1 VRDATDRPLAIC
13 LMGPTAAGKTDLA
26 VALHAA
32 LPCELISV
40 DSALV
45 YRGMD
50 IGTAKPAPE
59 LLARV
64 PHRLV
69 DILDPAEAYSAG
81 RFRDDALAAMA
92 EIGAAGRVPLLVGGT
107 MLYFRALERG
117 LADLPGAD
125 PELRAELAA
134 EGERIGWPAMHR
146 HLAQVDPDAAT
157 AIHPN
162 DPQRIQRALE
172 VQRLTGRPLSDL
184 QRAARDN
191 APPWRLLKLVVA
203 PDERAWLH
211 ARIAQRFQIMLEQ
224 GFLDEVAGLR
234 ARGDLH
240 LGCPSMRA
248 VGYRQAWQHLVGV
261 FDRDELIAR
270 AVAATRQ
277 LAKRQF
283 TWLRR
288 ETRASWFEATRT
300 DLAGALVG
308 AVAERLETEGTP
320 PGRRGPMC

>member
-1 VRDATDRPLAIC
+1 VTEATVRPLAIC

-26 VALHAA
+26 VALHDVV
-32 LPCELISV
+32 PCELISV

-50 IGTAKPAPE
+50 IGTAKPSPE

-69 DILDPAEAYSAG
+69 DILDPTEAYSAG
-81 RFRDDALAAMA
+81 RFRDDALAAMD
-92 EIGAAGRVPLLVGGT
+92 EIASAGRVPLLVGGT

-117 LADLPGAD
+117 LADLPTAD
-125 PELRAELAA
+125 PALRAELAA
-134 EGERIGWPAMHR
+134 EGERLGWPAMHR
-146 HLAQVDPDAAT
+146 HLAEVDPESAA

-172 VQRLTGRPLSDL
+172 VQRLTGHPLSDL
-184 QRAARDN
+184 QRAARESV
-191 APPWRLLKLVVA
+191 PPWRLLKLVVA
-203 PDERAWLH
+203 PESRAWLH
-211 ARIAQRFQIMLEQ
+211 ERIARRFGSMLDE
-224 GFLDEVAGLR
+224 GFLDEVARLR

-248 VGYRQAWQHLVGV
+248 VGYRQAWQHLDGE
-261 FDRDELIAR
+261 FDREVMVAR

-288 ETRASWFEATRT
+288 ETHATWFEATRS
-300 DLAGALVG
+300 DLTEALVG
-308 AVAERLETEGTP
+308 QVIERLAAEGTTA
-320 PGRRGPMC
+320 R

>member
-1 VRDATDRPLAIC
+1 
-13 LMGPTAAGKTDLA
+13 
-26 VALHAA
+26 
-32 LPCELISV
+32 
-40 DSALV
+40 
-45 YRGMD
+45 MD
-50 IGTAKPAPE
+50 IGTAKPSPE

-81 RFRDDALAAMA
+81 RFRDDALAAMD
-92 EIGAAGRVPLLVGGT
+92 EIANAGRVPLLVGGT

-117 LADLPGAD
+117 LADLPTAD
-125 PELRAELAA
+125 PALRAELAA
-134 EGERIGWPAMHR
+134 EGERLGWPAMHR
-146 HLAQVDPDAAT
+146 HLAEVDPESAA

-184 QRAARDN
+184 QRAARESV
-191 APPWRLLKLVVA
+191 PPWRLLKLVVA
-203 PDERAWLH
+203 PESRAWLH
-211 ARIAQRFQIMLEQ
+211 ERIARRFGSMLDE
-224 GFLDEVAGLR
+224 GFLDEVARLR

-248 VGYRQAWQHLVGV
+248 VGYRQAWQHLDGE
-261 FDRDELIAR
+261 FDREEMVAR

-288 ETRASWFEATRT
+288 ETHATWFEATRS
-300 DLAGALVG
+300 DLTEALVG
-308 AVAERLETEGTP
+308 QVVERLAAEGTTA
-320 PGRRGPMC
+320 R

>member
-1 VRDATDRPLAIC
+1 MTEATVRPLAIC

-26 VALHAA
+26 VALHDAV
-32 LPCELISV
+32 PCELISV

-50 IGTAKPAPE
+50 IGTAKPSPE

-69 DILDPAEAYSAG
+69 DILDPSEAYSAG
-81 RFRDDALAAMA
+81 RFRDDALAAMD
-92 EIGAAGRVPLLVGGT
+92 EIASAGRVPLLVGGT

-117 LADLPGAD
+117 LADLPTAD
-125 PELRAELAA
+125 PALRAELAA
-134 EGERIGWPAMHR
+134 EGERLGWPAMHR
-146 HLAQVDPDAAT
+146 HLAEVDPESAA

-184 QRAARDN
+184 QRAARESV
-191 APPWRLLKLVVA
+191 PPWRLLKLVVA
-203 PDERAWLH
+203 PESRAWLH
-211 ARIAQRFQIMLEQ
+211 ERIARRFGSMLDE
-224 GFLDEVAGLR
+224 GFLDEVARLR
-234 ARGDLH
+234 SRGDLH

-248 VGYRQAWQHLVGV
+248 VGYRQAWQHLDGE
-261 FDRDELIAR
+261 FDREVMVAR

-288 ETRASWFEATRT
+288 ETHATWFEATRS
-300 DLAGALVG
+300 DLTEALVG
-308 AVAERLETEGTP
+308 QVVERLAAEGTTA
-320 PGRRGPMC
+320 R

>member
-1 VRDATDRPLAIC
+1 MTEATVRPLAIC

-26 VALHAA
+26 VALHDAV
-32 LPCELISV
+32 PCELISV

-50 IGTAKPAPE
+50 IGTAKPSPE

-81 RFRDDALAAMA
+81 RFRDDALAAMD
-92 EIGAAGRVPLLVGGT
+92 EIASAGRVPLLVGGT

-117 LADLPGAD
+117 LADLPTAD
-125 PELRAELAA
+125 PALRAELAA
-134 EGERIGWPAMHR
+134 EGERLGWPAMHR
-146 HLAQVDPDAAT
+146 HLAEVDPESAA

-184 QRAARDN
+184 QRAARESV
-191 APPWRLLKLVVA
+191 PPWRLLKLVVA
-203 PDERAWLH
+203 PESRAWLH
-211 ARIAQRFQIMLEQ
+211 ERIARRFGSMLDE
-224 GFLDEVAGLR
+224 GFLDEVARLR

-248 VGYRQAWQHLVGV
+248 VGYRQAWQHLDGE
-261 FDRDELIAR
+261 FDREEMVAR

-288 ETRASWFEATRT
+288 ETHATWFEATRS
-300 DLAGALVG
+300 DLTEALVG
-308 AVAERLETEGTP
+308 QVVERLAAEGTTA
-320 PGRRGPMC
+320 R

>member
-1 VRDATDRPLAIC
+1 MTEATVRPLAIC

-26 VALHAA
+26 VALHDAV
-32 LPCELISV
+32 PCELISV

-50 IGTAKPAPE
+50 IGTAKPSPE

-69 DILDPAEAYSAG
+69 DILDPSEAYSAG
-81 RFRDDALAAMA
+81 RFRDDALAAMD
-92 EIGAAGRVPLLVGGT
+92 EIASAGRVPLLVGGT

-117 LADLPGAD
+117 LADLPTAD
-125 PELRAELAA
+125 PALRAELAA
-134 EGERIGWPAMHR
+134 EGERLGWPAMHR
-146 HLAQVDPDAAT
+146 RLAEVDPGAAA

-172 VQRLTGRPLSDL
+172 VQRLTGHPLSDL
-184 QRAARDN
+184 QRAARESV
-191 APPWRLLKLVVA
+191 PPWRLLKLVVA
-203 PDERAWLH
+203 PESRAWLH
-211 ARIAQRFQIMLEQ
+211 ERIARRFGSMLDE
-224 GFLDEVAGLR
+224 GFLDEVARLR

-248 VGYRQAWQHLVGV
+248 VGYRQAWQHLDGE
-261 FDRDELIAR
+261 FDREVMVAR

-288 ETRASWFEATRT
+288 ETHATWFEATRS
-300 DLAGALVG
+300 DLTEALVG
-308 AVAERLETEGTP
+308 QVIERLAAEGTTA
-320 PGRRGPMC
+320 R

>member
-1 VRDATDRPLAIC
+1 VTEATVRPLAIC

-26 VALHAA
+26 VALHDAV
-32 LPCELISV
+32 PCELISV

-50 IGTAKPAPE
+50 IGTAKPSPE

-81 RFRDDALAAMA
+81 RFRDDALAAMD
-92 EIGAAGRVPLLVGGT
+92 EIASAGRVPLLVGGT

-117 LADLPGAD
+117 LADLPTAD
-125 PELRAELAA
+125 PALRAELAA
-134 EGERIGWPAMHR
+134 EGERLGWPAMHR
-146 HLAQVDPDAAT
+146 HLAEVDPESAA

-184 QRAARDN
+184 QRAARESV
-191 APPWRLLKLVVA
+191 PPWRLLKLVVA
-203 PDERAWLH
+203 PESRAWLH
-211 ARIAQRFQIMLEQ
+211 ERIARRFGSMLDE
-224 GFLDEVAGLR
+224 GFLDEVARLR
-234 ARGDLH
+234 SRGDLH

-248 VGYRQAWQHLVGV
+248 VGYRQAWQHLDGE
-261 FDRDELIAR
+261 FDREEMVAR

-288 ETRASWFEATRT
+288 ETHATWFEATRS
-300 DLAGALVG
+300 DLTEALVG
-308 AVAERLETEGTP
+308 QVVERLAAEGTTA
-320 PGRRGPMC
+320 R

>member
-1 VRDATDRPLAIC
+1 VTEATVRPLAIC

-26 VALHAA
+26 VALHDAV
-32 LPCELISV
+32 PCELISV

-50 IGTAKPAPE
+50 IGTAKPSPE

-69 DILDPAEAYSAG
+69 DILDPSEAYSAG
-81 RFRDDALAAMA
+81 RFRDDALAAMD
-92 EIGAAGRVPLLVGGT
+92 EIASAGRVPLLVGGT

-117 LADLPGAD
+117 LADLPTAD
-125 PELRAELAA
+125 PALRAELAA
-134 EGERIGWPAMHR
+134 EGERLGWPAMHR
-146 HLAQVDPDAAT
+146 HLAEVDPESAA

-172 VQRLTGRPLSDL
+172 VQRLTGHPLSDL
-184 QRAARDN
+184 QRAARESV
-191 APPWRLLKLVVA
+191 PPWRLLKLVVA
-203 PDERAWLH
+203 PESRAWLH
-211 ARIAQRFQIMLEQ
+211 ERIARRFGSMLDE
-224 GFLDEVAGLR
+224 GFLDEVARLR
-234 ARGDLH
+234 SRGDLH

-248 VGYRQAWQHLVGV
+248 VGYRQAWQHLDGE
-261 FDRDELIAR
+261 FDREEMVAR

-288 ETRASWFEATRT
+288 ETHATWFEATRS
-300 DLAGALVG
+300 DLTEALVG
-308 AVAERLETEGTP
+308 QVIERLAAEGTTA
-320 PGRRGPMC
+320 R

>member
-1 VRDATDRPLAIC
+1 MTEATVRPLAIC

-26 VALHAA
+26 VALHDAV
-32 LPCELISV
+32 PCELISV

-50 IGTAKPAPE
+50 IGTAKPSPE

-69 DILDPAEAYSAG
+69 DILDPSEAYSAG
-81 RFRDDALAAMA
+81 RFRDDALAAMD
-92 EIGAAGRVPLLVGGT
+92 EIASAGRVPLLVGGT

-117 LADLPGAD
+117 LADLPTAD
-125 PELRAELAA
+125 PALRAELAA
-134 EGERIGWPAMHR
+134 EGERLGWPAMHR
-146 HLAQVDPDAAT
+146 HLAEVDPESAA

-172 VQRLTGRPLSDL
+172 VQRLTGHPLSDL
-184 QRAARDN
+184 QRAARESV
-191 APPWRLLKLVVA
+191 PPWRLLKLVVA
-203 PDERAWLH
+203 PESRAWLH
-211 ARIAQRFQIMLEQ
+211 ERIARRFGSMLDE
-224 GFLDEVAGLR
+224 GFLDEVARLR
-234 ARGDLH
+234 SRGDLH

-248 VGYRQAWQHLVGV
+248 VGYRQAWQHLDGE
-261 FDRDELIAR
+261 FDREVMVAR

-288 ETRASWFEATRT
+288 ETHATWFEATRS
-300 DLAGALVG
+300 DLTEALVG
-308 AVAERLETEGTP
+308 QVVERLAAEGTTA
-320 PGRRGPMC
+320 R

>member
-1 VRDATDRPLAIC
+1 MTEVTARPLALC

-26 VALHAA
+26 VALHDAV
-32 LPCELISV
+32 PCELISV

-50 IGTAKPAPE
+50 IGTAKPSPE

-81 RFRDDALAAMA
+81 RFRDDALAAMD
-92 EIGAAGRVPLLVGGT
+92 EIASAGRVPLLVGGT

-117 LADLPGAD
+117 LADLPTAD
-125 PELRAELAA
+125 PTLRAELAA
-134 EGERIGWPAMHR
+134 EGERLGWPEMHR
-146 HLAQVDPDAAT
+146 RLAEVDPGAAA

-184 QRAARDN
+184 QRTARE
-191 APPWRLLKLVVA
+191 AVPPWRLLKLVVA
-203 PDERAWLH
+203 PESRAWLH
-211 ARIAQRFQIMLEQ
+211 ERIARRFGIMLDE
-224 GFLDEVAGLR
+224 GFLDEVARLR

-248 VGYRQAWQHLVGV
+248 VGYRQAWQHLDGE
-261 FDRDELIAR
+261 FDREEMLAR

-288 ETRASWFEATRT
+288 ETHATWFEATRS
-300 DLAGALVG
+300 DLTEALVG
-308 AVAERLETEGTP
+308 QVVERLAAEGTTA
-320 PGRRGPMC
+320 R

>member
-1 VRDATDRPLAIC
+1 MTEATVRPLAIC

-26 VALHAA
+26 VALHDAV
-32 LPCELISV
+32 PCELISV

-50 IGTAKPAPE
+50 IGTAKPSPE

-81 RFRDDALAAMA
+81 RFRDDALAAMD
-92 EIGAAGRVPLLVGGT
+92 EIASAGRVPLLVGGT

-117 LADLPGAD
+117 LADLPTAD
-125 PELRAELAA
+125 PALRAELAA
-134 EGERIGWPAMHR
+134 EGERLGWPAMHR
-146 HLAQVDPDAAT
+146 RLAEVDPGSAA

-184 QRAARDN
+184 QRAARESV
-191 APPWRLLKLVVA
+191 PPWRLLKLVVA
-203 PDERAWLH
+203 PESRAWLH
-211 ARIAQRFQIMLEQ
+211 ERIARRFGSMLDE
-224 GFLDEVAGLR
+224 GFLDEVARLR
-234 ARGDLH
+234 SRGDLH

-248 VGYRQAWQHLVGV
+248 VGYRQAWQHLDGE
-261 FDRDELIAR
+261 FDREVMVAR

-288 ETRASWFEATRT
+288 ETHATWLEATRS
-300 DLAGALVG
+300 DLTEALVG
-308 AVAERLETEGTP
+308 QVVERLAAEGTTA
-320 PGRRGPMC
+320 R

>member
-1 VRDATDRPLAIC
+1 VTEATVRPLAIC

-26 VALHAA
+26 VALHDAV
-32 LPCELISV
+32 PCELISV

-50 IGTAKPAPE
+50 IGTAKPSPE

-69 DILDPAEAYSAG
+69 DILDPSEAYSAG
-81 RFRDDALAAMA
+81 RFRDDALAAMD
-92 EIGAAGRVPLLVGGT
+92 EIASAGRVPLLVGGT

-117 LADLPGAD
+117 LADLPTAD
-125 PELRAELAA
+125 PALRAELAA
-134 EGERIGWPAMHR
+134 EGERLGWPAMHR
-146 HLAQVDPDAAT
+146 HLAEVDPESAV

-184 QRAARDN
+184 QRAARESV
-191 APPWRLLKLVVA
+191 PPWRLLKLVVA
-203 PDERAWLH
+203 PESRAWLH
-211 ARIAQRFQIMLEQ
+211 ERIARRFGSMLDE
-224 GFLDEVAGLR
+224 GFLDEVARLR
-234 ARGDLH
+234 SRGDLH

-248 VGYRQAWQHLVGV
+248 VGYRQAWQHLDGE
-261 FDRDELIAR
+261 FDREVMVAR

-288 ETRASWFEATRT
+288 ETHATWFEATRS
-300 DLAGALVG
+300 DLTEALVG
-308 AVAERLETEGTP
+308 QVIERLAAEGTTA
-320 PGRRGPMC
+320 R

>member
-1 VRDATDRPLAIC
+1 MGAQRPLAIC
-13 LMGPTAAGKTDLA
+13 LMGPTASGKTDLA
-26 VALHAA
+26 VALHDA
-32 LPCELISV
+32 LPVEVVSV

-50 IGTAKPAPE
+50 IGTAKPSSE

-81 RFRDDALAAMA
+81 RFRDDALAEMDAIA
-92 EIGAAGRVPLLVGGT
+92 AAGRVPLLVGGT

-117 LADLPGAD
+117 LADLPSAD
-125 PELRAELAA
+125 PAVRAELAS
-134 EGERIGWPAMHR
+134 EGERSGWPAMHR
-146 HLAQVDPDAAT
+146 RLAEVDPEAAA

-172 VQRLTGRPLSDL
+172 VHRLAGRPLSDL
-184 QRAARDN
+184 QRAAREGVF
-191 APPWRLLKLVVA
+191 PWRLMKLVVA
-203 PDERAWLH
+203 PDARAWLH
-211 ARIAQRFQIMLEQ
+211 ARIAQRFEIMLEN
-224 GFLDEVAGLR
+224 GFLEEVAGLR

-240 LGCPSMRA
+240 LGCPAMRA
-248 VGYRQAWQHLVGV
+248 VGYRQAWQHLDGA
-261 FDRDELIAR
+261 FDRDEMVAR

-288 ETRASWFEATRT
+288 ETRATWYEATRP
-300 DLAGALVG
+300 DLAQTLV
-308 AVAERLETEGTP
+308 ATVSERLRAEGTTSEA
-320 PGRRGPMC
+320 RGLTVLD

>member
-1 VRDATDRPLAIC
+1 VTEATVRPLAIC

-26 VALHAA
+26 VALHDAV
-32 LPCELISV
+32 PCELISV

-50 IGTAKPAPE
+50 IGTAKPSPE

-69 DILDPAEAYSAG
+69 DILDPSEAYSAG
-81 RFRDDALAAMA
+81 RFRDDALAAMD
-92 EIGAAGRVPLLVGGT
+92 EIASAGRVPLLVGGT

-117 LADLPGAD
+117 LADLPTAD
-125 PELRAELAA
+125 PALRAELAA
-134 EGERIGWPAMHR
+134 EGERLGWPAMHR
-146 HLAQVDPDAAT
+146 RLAEVDPGAAA

-184 QRAARDN
+184 QRAARESV
-191 APPWRLLKLVVA
+191 PPWRLLKLVVA
-203 PDERAWLH
+203 PESRAWLH
-211 ARIAQRFQIMLEQ
+211 ERIARRFGSMLDE
-224 GFLDEVAGLR
+224 GFLDEVARLR
-234 ARGDLH
+234 SRGDLH

-248 VGYRQAWQHLVGV
+248 VGYRQAWQHLDGE
-261 FDRDELIAR
+261 FDREEMVAR

-288 ETRASWFEATRT
+288 ETHATWFEATRS
-300 DLAGALVG
+300 DLTEALVG
-308 AVAERLETEGTP
+308 QVVERLAAEGTTA
-320 PGRRGPMC
+320 R